1 MMARAADHAD
11 LTADRPSGWDNGAGG
26 GVAVVPLDQTEY
38 DRWWRSAESSL
49 LMARLG
55 AEHEQHHH
63 ACLHAEQAAR
73 QAVKGLLFAVGAGGR
88 ARGHNLS
95 L

>member
-1 MMARAADHAD
+1 MAPEVVRQWYRS
-11 LTADRPSGWDNGAGG
+11 TRPN
-26 GVAVVPLDQTEY
+26 Y

>member
-1 MMARAADHAD
+1 M
-11 LTADRPSGWDNGAGG
+11 
-26 GVAVVPLDQTEY
+26 AVVPLDQTEY

-63 ACLHAEQAAR
+63 ACLHAEQPAR